1 MDGAY
6 YHVDF
11 LKRFAEIAES
21 ALSLQHVTSL
31 NVVSFCPSLGQPP
44 SPCCGP
50 LLRIHSPRLEVLAGV
65 YREQQVP
72 WKVPLACAQ
81 R

>member
-6 YHVDF
+6 YHVDC
-11 LKRFAEIAES
+11 LKRFAETAES
-21 ALSLQHVTSL
+21 ALSLKNVTSL
-31 NVVSFCPSLGQPP
+31 NIVLFYPSSGQPP
-44 SPCCGP
+44 SPRCGP

-65 YREQQVP
+65 HREQQVP